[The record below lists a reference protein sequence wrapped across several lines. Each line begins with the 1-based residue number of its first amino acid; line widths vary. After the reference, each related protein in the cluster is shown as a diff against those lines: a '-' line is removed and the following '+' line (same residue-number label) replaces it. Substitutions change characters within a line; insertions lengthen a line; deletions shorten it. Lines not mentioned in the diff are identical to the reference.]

1 MRQMLLFSLFALLLG
16 AVGIWLVQQD
26 RGYILI
32 SLGITTVEMSFWVG
46 VLIYLIS
53 VIILMWLIS
62 TLRWL
67 LHAGGI
73 RSWWGNLRRSKQM
86 NKTATG
92 LLLFH
97 GGDWQKSSKLLVQS
111 AKNSEIP
118 QVNLVYA
125 ATAAGKNKD
134 WGQCQLLLERLK
146 LDYPETAVQ
155 ADLIWVDFLL
165 QDSKFDQAL
174 ERLISLNSACPNN
187 PAVLKSMASV
197 YRQQSDWSAL
207 IDLLPVVKKL
217 QVFEKKDLRILEE
230 ETFCG
235 LLRAFSN
242 NPISDGSKTQLEA
255 LWSKIP
261 KQQRQQTDTL
271 IAYIDALVLLDDSSL
286 ALNLLSKRLD
296 VQWQDKLIEKFGSLT
311 VKASK
316 KQLAI
321 AEKWLSRH
329 PKNPHLL
336 LALGRIC
343 SHMELFGKARDYLEQ
358 AVELAPSAQT
368 YFDLATIYGEIG
380 EEKARF
386 QTYQRGLEFIISD
399 H

>member
-32 SLGITTVEMSFWVG
+32 SLGSTTVEMSFWIG

-53 VIILMWLIS
+53 VIIIMWLIS

-73 RSWWGNLRRSKQM
+73 RSWWGNLRRSKQIS
-86 NKTATG
+86 KTAAG

-97 GGDWQKSSKLLVQS
+97 GGDWQKSSKLLSQS

-134 WGQCQLLLERLK
+134 WDQCQLLIERLK
-146 LDYPETAVQ
+146 LEYPETAVQ
-155 ADLIWVDFLL
+155 ADLIWIDFLL
-165 QDSKFDQAL
+165 EDSKLDQAL
-174 ERLISLNSACPNN
+174 ETLSSLGSAYPDN
-187 PAVLKSMASV
+187 PAVLKAMVSV
-197 YRQQSDWSAL
+197 YRRQSDWSAL
-207 IDLLPVVKKL
+207 IDLLPALKKL
-217 QVFEKKDLRILEE
+217 QVFEKKDLRLLEE
-230 ETFCG
+230 ATFCG
-235 LLRAFSN
+235 LLRAFCN
-242 NPISDGSKTQLEA
+242 NPISDDSKAQLQA
-255 LWSKIP
+255 LWSRVP
-261 KQQRQQTDTL
+261 KQQKQQTDIL
-271 IAYIDALVLLDDSSL
+271 IAYVDALVLLDDSSL
-286 ALNLLSKRLD
+286 ALNLLSKRID
-296 VQWQDKLIEKFGSLT
+296 VQWQDKLVAKFGSLT

-316 KQLAI
+316 KQLTT
-321 AEKWLSRH
+321 AEKWLGRH

-343 SHMELFGKARDYLEQ
+343 SQMEFFGKARDYLEQ

-368 YFDLATIYGEIG
+368 YFDLATIYGEMG
-380 EEKARF
+380 EEEARL
-386 QTYQRGLEFIISD
+386 QTYQRGLEFAVSD
-399 H
+399 K